1 MECGDIT
8 IDLLGSRATLKGK
21 ALDLT
26 SAEYRLLCL
35 LVRNANRVVTR
46 DIILNELWDDTGNF
60 VDDNTLSVYVRR
72 LREKVET
79 NPSHPEHLITIR
91 GFGYQWKEVSMFVGT
106 ATVLT
111 IYQVNGVEAL
121 WLKHDEAVSS
131 SLLEQGVPKEVIAVA
146 FTNTDISEDGRSLL
160 AAAGL
165 GKQSES
171 SMRPYFNQFQRS
183 AFCTMLCTVLFF
195 LFVLA
200 IGIFIFFW
208 KRKRLYQQ
216 ADKILLNYIN
226 GDYSCHLPQN
236 YEGAIYQVFSS
247 IEQLATM
254 LQSKN
259 ETERKAKEFLK
270 DTISDISHQ
279 LKTPLAALTMYQ
291 EIIENE
297 PENAETVKQFAAKM
311 GISLKRMEQLILSM
325 LKITRLDT
333 GNIIFE
339 KKSCRVSELIAHSV
353 NDLTTR
359 AKSESKQIQI
369 DGDGEQQL
377 ICDMEWTGEA
387 IGNIVKNALD
397 HTQAGGIVRITWE
410 RTPAMFRI
418 FISDNGNGIVP
429 EDIYHI
435 FKRFYRSKHSLDT
448 QGIGLGLPLAK
459 SIIEGQNGV
468 ISVQSEVG
476 KGTLFTLSFL
486 TDL

>member
-1 MECGDIT
+1 MERGVYMSLYQDRQIKGF
-8 IDLLGSRATLKGK
+8 LLFLTLF
-21 ALDLT
+21 ALL
-26 SAEYRLLCL
+26 
-35 LVRNANRVVTR
+35 
-46 DIILNELWDDTGNF
+46 
-60 VDDNTLSVYVRR
+60 
-72 LREKVET
+72 
-79 NPSHPEHLITIR
+79 
-91 GFGYQWKEVSMFVGT
+91 FVGT

-111 IYQVNGVEAL
+111 IYQVNDAEVL

-131 SLLEQGVPKEVIAVA
+131 SLLEQGVPKEVVAVA
-146 FTNTDISEDGRSLL
+146 FTNTDISDDGRSLL

-183 AFCTMLCTVLFF
+183 
-195 LFVLA
+195 
-200 IGIFIFFW
+200 FFW

-291 EIIENE
+291 EIIESE